1 MAANEVTER
10 SALAEIERRLLQ
22 DFPGATPADV
32 DAVVRRP
39 YARFDSS
46 PTRDFVLLFV
56 EKHARQH
63 LVQRAV
69 ANSA

>member
-1 MAANEVTER
+1 MNEVTER
-10 SALAEIERRLLQ
+10 CALAEIERRLLQ

-32 DAVVRRP
+32 DAVVRRAH
-39 YARFDSS
+39 ARFDSS
-46 PTRDFVLLFV
+46 PIRDFIPLFV

-63 LVQRAV
+63 LVQHAV